1 MRKTVLILLGVVLY
15 LLLGAGGAIP
25 ADAVP
30 RRIETVSGCSPELN
44 RTIDRFACE
53 RICNS
58 DLQLPAPARIA
69 VPRVRDRVCGFEVSV
84 RMALLHGAWQAAAR
98 GLGGCEAHILHLLP
112 AGSRAADYYVYVLR
126 RLLI

>member
-69 VPRVRDRVCGFEVSV
+69 VPRVRDRVCGF
-84 RMALLHGAWQAAAR
+84 
-98 GLGGCEAHILHLLP
+98 
-112 AGSRAADYYVYVLR
+112 
-126 RLLI
+126 

>member
-58 DLQLPAPARIA
+58 DLQLPAPARIVQKLLQIIVFPDA
-69 VPRVRDRVCGFEVSV
+69 
-84 RMALLHGAWQAAAR
+84 ALLRQIV
-98 GLGGCEAHILHLLP
+98 E
-112 AGSRAADYYVYVLR
+112 
-126 RLLI
+126 